1 MFTPDHHPIV
11 TLSCARN
18 DDVSPSLNDANKQKA
33 LAMWDLLEDLLW
45 EEADD
50 AIDEA
55 FE

>member
-1 MFTPDHHPIV
+1 MCTPDHHPAV
-11 TLSCARN
+11 LLPCARN
-18 DDVSPSLNDANKQKA
+18 DDVPPSLHDAKIKA
-33 LAMWDLLEDLLW
+33 LAMWELLEDLLW